1 MSDAELE
8 LLNYVRFTD
17 ANEMHDTL
25 TVSED
30 LLRDPQK
37 FYKLAETIVG
47 ANYLKAPHDI
57 KWLGDKED
65 APLFLFETKAP
76 LWLDMHNPHSLASWI
91 LYYLERALF
100 I

>member
-1 MSDAELE
+1 
-8 LLNYVRFTD
+8 
-17 ANEMHDTL
+17 MHDTL

-57 KWLGDKED
+57 RWLGDKED
-65 APLFLFETKAP
+65 GVHQPLFESQAP
-76 LWLDMHNPHSLASWI
+76 LWLDMHQPQPLASWV
-91 LYYLERALF
+91 LYYLERALN